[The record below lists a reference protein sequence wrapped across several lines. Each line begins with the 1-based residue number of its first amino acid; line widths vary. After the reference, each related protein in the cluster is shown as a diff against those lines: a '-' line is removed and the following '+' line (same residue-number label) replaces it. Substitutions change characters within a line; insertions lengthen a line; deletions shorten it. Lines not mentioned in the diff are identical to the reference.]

1 MLRGCAGAAL
11 VPGLGRASAPLGR
24 GALLPGLVVRLQL
37 LLTTLSE
44 PLLQAR
50 VCEPVV
56 GLVPSVQ
63 VKLEPDW
70 MVTNSPA
77 FELGVQVLEL
87 LLHDETLV
95 SHELAEVRGPQVG
108 WPMVTS
114 SPA

>member
-1 MLRGCAGAAL
+1 VRRGCTGAAL
-11 VPGLGRASAPLGR
+11 GLGRASAPLRR
-24 GALLPGLVVRLQL
+24 GAAPGVVVKLQL

-44 PLLQAR
+44 PLLQAS

-63 VKLEPDW
+63 VKLEPDG
-70 MVTNSPA
+70 MVTRPG
-77 FELGVQVLEL
+77 FESGEQLTEVPQ
-87 LLHDETLV
+87 DETLV
-95 SHELAEVRGPQVG
+95 SQELAEVCGAQVG